1 MITAKGSAMKL
12 IIYGAGVWGEIAF
25 HYFGADNV
33 CCFCDSQIKEGEEK
47 MLYGKRVISFS
58 ELQRIWRDYAI
69 VVSAG
74 VNFNAG
80 IGRQLETAGIED
92 YFVYPVLIGMMESV
106 DSFMEELET
115 ESGCCRMFKR
125 YYKALAVKT
134 DKQLAYLKDH
144 ADIMTLK
151 PAKGA
156 MRAEQM
162 KLLEFAEN
170 FFEYIKELHIRP
182 FLIYGNLIGAFRH
195 KGFVPWDDDWDFGII
210 RCELESLLEFA
221 EKNCIVGT
229 RCGDTWKGIS
239 GEQLAWRNIFEA
251 YPEQYIFDI
260 RSDMIHVYRSDYGT
274 IWKPGMDLWVF
285 DFYKDKY
292 EMSTH
297 RVWLEELKQ
306 KLHEIEEE
314 DDKVAFLRQQRENNP
329 MISRKETTHIFPG
342 IDSLGGHPGRKD
354 VEDWIRAEVI
364 FPLKKV
370 PYENTEFWAPNDM
383 KTLLGYEYKDYMS
396 FPDDVGVPVHIG
408 MDEENRGEES

>member
-1 MITAKGSAMKL
+1 MNL

-25 HYFGADNV
+25 RYFGTENV
-33 CCFCDSQIKEGEEK
+33 CCFCDSRIKEEEEK

-58 ELQRIWRDYAI
+58 ELQRIWRDYVI

-74 VNFNAG
+74 VNFNAE

-92 YFVYPVLIGMMESV
+92 YFIYPVLIGMMGSV
-106 DSFMEELET
+106 DSFMEEMET
-115 ESGCCRMFKR
+115 EGGRSRMFKR
-125 YYKALAVKT
+125 YYKALAVKAE
-134 DKQLAYLKDH
+134 KQLAYLKDH

-162 KLLEFAEN
+162 KLLAFAAN

-182 FLIYGNLIGAFRH
+182 FLVYGNLIGAYRH

-210 RCELESLLEFA
+210 RHELDSLLEFA

-229 RCGDTWKGIS
+229 RCGETWKGTS
-239 GEQLAWRNIFEA
+239 GKQVAWRDIFDT

-260 RSDMIHVYRSDYGT
+260 RSDMIHVYRSDYGAG
-274 IWKPGMDLWVF
+274 WKPGMDLWAF

-297 RVWLEELKQ
+297 RVWLEELKR
-306 KLHEIEEE
+306 KLQDIEEE
-314 DDKVAFLRQQRENNP
+314 DDKVTFLRQQRENNP
-329 MISRKETTHIFPG
+329 MISRKETPHIFPG
-342 IDSLGGHPGRKD
+342 IDALDGHPGRRD
-354 VEDWIRAEVI
+354 VEDWIRTEAI

-370 PYENTEFWAPNDM
+370 PYENTEFWAPNEM
-383 KTLLGYEYKDYMS
+383 ETLLGYEYKDYMS
-396 FPDDVGVPVHIG
+396 FPDDVGIPIHIG
-408 MDEENRGEES
+408 MVEENKGEENECRE